1 MNTKLKRKK
10 LRMVKNKTFNFPTI
24 LTLTRIFLVGP
35 LMIFMFSDNEAF
47 RIPALICFVV
57 AALTDK
63 LDGDLARKN
72 NQVTELGKF
81 LDPLAD
87 KMLVNLTFFALVMK
101 GIVAPW
107 VFGVILIR
115 DFAVD
120 GMRMMVARK
129 GETVAASMIGK
140 SKTMTQMIGLTIIML
155 SLNLSNGV
163 LLTIGTIIIYIA
175 VALTLWSGADYLTKG
190 YKKAIKA

>member
-1 MNTKLKRKK
+1 
-10 LRMVKNKTFNFPTI
+10 MVKNKTFNFPTI
-24 LTLTRIFLVGP
+24 LTLARIVLVAP

-155 SLNLSNGV
+155 SLILSNGV
-163 LLTIGTIIIYIA
+163 LLTIGTIIVYVA
-175 VALTLWSGADYLTKG
+175 VALTLWSGVDYLTKG

>member
-1 MNTKLKRKK
+1 MAGIRATKNGVL
-10 LRMVKNKTFNFPTI
+10 NFPTI
-24 LTLTRIFLVGP
+24 LTITRMVLVIPMMVCLTLGSEVSDGSGLYVAALV
-35 LMIFMFSDNEAF
+35 L
-47 RIPALICFVV
+47 FVI

-63 LDGDLARKN
+63 IDGDLARKH
-72 NQVTELGKF
+72 NQVTDLGKF

-87 KMLVNLTFFALVMK
+87 KMLVNLTFLALTVMGVVPVWMFA
-101 GIVAPW
+101 
-107 VFGVILIR
+107 VILIR

-140 SKTMTQMIGLTIIML
+140 SKTMTQMIGLATILL
-155 SLNLSNGV
+155 SLILSNSM
-163 LLTIGTIIIYIA
+163 LLTVGTIILYVA
-175 VALTLWSGADYLTKG
+175 VALTLWSGMDYLTKG

>member
-1 MNTKLKRKK
+1 MAGNRATKNGVL
-10 LRMVKNKTFNFPTI
+10 NFPTI
-24 LTLTRIFLVGP
+24 LTITRMVLVIPMMVCLTLGSEVSDGSGLYVAALV
-35 LMIFMFSDNEAF
+35 L
-47 RIPALICFVV
+47 FVI

-63 LDGDLARKN
+63 IDGDLARKH
-72 NQVTELGKF
+72 NQVTDLGKF

-87 KMLVNLTFFALVMK
+87 KMLVNLTFLALTVMRVVPVWMFA
-101 GIVAPW
+101 
-107 VFGVILIR
+107 VILIR

-140 SKTMTQMIGLTIIML
+140 SKTMTQMIGLATILL
-155 SLNLSNGV
+155 SLILSNSM
-163 LLTIGTIIIYIA
+163 LLTVGTIILYVA
-175 VALTLWSGADYLTKG
+175 VALTLWSGVDYLTKG